1 MHGYLKYKSYH
12 GLEAKLKAKKK
23 KRKVHFKGEFVAVKQ
38 HML

>member
-12 GLEAKLKAKKK
+12 SSEAKFKAKKTPI
-23 KRKVHFKGEFVAVKQ
+23 VHFKGGFVAVKQ